1 MSNSRSIIKQ
11 GNSMGLVKQGSLYFL
26 LVLFL
31 MLQFPVSEFRQQAC
45 VWMRF
50 PPGAMG
56 DLCERDCTL
65 GIKEV
70 CFAFLFFILQ
80 LLFLK

>member
-1 MSNSRSIIKQ
+1 MDLIKE
-11 GNSMGLVKQGSLYFL
+11 GCLYFL

-31 MLQFPVSEFRQQAC
+31 ILQCPVLEFRQQAC

-50 PPGAMG
+50 PPGALG
-56 DLCERDCTL
+56 DWCERDCTP